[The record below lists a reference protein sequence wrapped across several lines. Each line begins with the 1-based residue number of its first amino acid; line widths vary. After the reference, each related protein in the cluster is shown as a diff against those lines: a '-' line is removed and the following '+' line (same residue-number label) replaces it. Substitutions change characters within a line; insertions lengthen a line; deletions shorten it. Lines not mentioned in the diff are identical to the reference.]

1 MVYKEKVVYRKFRR
15 KDLADLMTPDFPF
28 RTAAFNPTFYHRF
41 LHIAKLIPHETKLVA
56 YHVEKKYAIGF
67 LQLTEHKESIYSI
80 NCVFTNSNFRR
91 MGVATEL
98 LKYALSL
105 VKSKNGKKC
114 FLTAVYPN
122 SDRAKLYG
130 KLGFKPIVNTSI
142 VYSAGFLTSLP
153 SDNRYQLISLD
164 TSSTRDRDM
173 LFGIYKRC
181 MGEKWVNFFE
191 TNKDNLINSFSQ
203 DFRHFCLK
211 TALVDESESAFVL
224 VFYYPPLSTATVR
237 VYTTSNEVIPSII
250 EELYRIL
257 QSRGIGYTKITLFN
271 IKEDTI
277 KNKDLKF
284 INKMDFALYLTFMG
298 ISL

>member
-15 KDLADLMTPDFPF
+15 KDLADLLTPDFPF
-28 RTAAFNPTFYHRF
+28 RTVAFNPTFYHRF

-56 YHVEKKYAIGF
+56 YHVEKKYAICF

-122 SDRAKLYG
+122 SDGAKLYG

-142 VYSAGFLTSLP
+142 LYSAGFLTSLP

-164 TSSTRDRDM
+164 TSSTRDRDV

-191 TNKDNLINSFSQ
+191 TNKNNLINSFSQ

-237 VYTTSNEVIPSII
+237 VYTTSNEFIPSII
-250 EELYRIL
+250 KELYRIL
-257 QSRGIGYTKITLFN
+257 RSRGIGYTKITLFN
-271 IKEDTI
+271 IKEDTF
-277 KNKDLKF
+277 KTKDLKF